1 MQVVLRGSTLVVPA
15 EDTPR
20 TKVWSSNVDLAAP
33 NSHTMGVQFYRS
45 NGTANFF
52 DTKVMKDA
60 LSKVLVAFYPLA
72 GRLNEDKHGRIE
84 IDCQGQGVL
93 FVEAESNVVIDYFG
107 DFAPTLELQKL
118 FPKIDYS
125 LGSESIPI
133 VVVQVTFF
141 KCGGVSLGLGIHHCV
156 ADGASMLHCL
166 NTWSNMARG
175 LGITLPP
182 IIDRTILRARD
193 PPQPT
198 FKHVEYEPFPRKSS
212 LESSLD
218 ENINSIFKVTR
229 EQLNMLK
236 AKSKEG
242 GNTINFSTFEILSG
256 HVWKCVCKA
265 RGLSGD
271 QETRLFIPID
281 GRTRLEPRL
290 APGYLGNG
298 IFTTT
303 AIALAG
309 DIQSSPSWYASSK
322 IRDALAI
329 MNNDYLRSA
338 IDYLELQPIPTLK
351 TLEPE
356 AQVCKCFNLEII
368 SWITLPLHE
377 TDFGW
382 GRPIYMGPGA
392 VVPEAG
398 RSIILPS
405 PTKDGSLSIVI
416 ALQARY
422 MKLFSKFLYDII
434 I

>member
-1 MQVVLRGSTLVVPA
+1 
-15 EDTPR
+15 
-20 TKVWSSNVDLAAP
+20 
-33 NSHTMGVQFYRS
+33 
-45 NGTANFF
+45 
-52 DTKVMKDA
+52 
-60 LSKVLVAFYPLA
+60 
-72 GRLNEDKHGRIE
+72 
-84 IDCQGQGVL
+84 
-93 FVEAESNVVIDYFG
+93 
-107 DFAPTLELQKL
+107 
-118 FPKIDYS
+118 
-125 LGSESIPI
+125 
-133 VVVQVTFF
+133 
-141 KCGGVSLGLGIHHCV
+141 
-156 ADGASMLHCL
+156 
-166 NTWSNMARG
+166 
-175 LGITLPP
+175 
-182 IIDRTILRARD
+182 
-193 PPQPT
+193 
-198 FKHVEYEPFPRKSS
+198 
-212 LESSLD
+212 
-218 ENINSIFKVTR
+218 
-229 EQLNMLK
+229 MLK

-242 GNTINFSTFEILSG
+242 GNTINYSTFEILSG

-281 GRTRLEPRL
+281 GRTRLEPKL

-356 AQVCKCFNLEII
+356 AQVCNCFNLEII

-392 VVPEAG
+392 VAPEAG

-422 MKLFSKFLYDII
+422 MKLFSKFLYDINYHVSSL
-434 I
+434 